1 MKSLPASVKFYK
13 STPEFNETNVPAALQ
28 RDHTTAAG
36 VWAKITILEG
46 KLEYCI
52 TEPVPEQHLLSVG
65 VEGVIEPQMKHYVK
79 IAGQVRFRVDF
90 YR

>member
-1 MKSLPASVKFYK
+1 MKSLPASVLLYK
-13 STPEFNETNVPAALQ
+13 STPEFNETSVPAALQ

-46 KLEYCI
+46 NLEYCI
-52 TEPVPEQHLLSVG
+52 TEPAPEQHLLSVG
-65 VEGVIEPQMKHYVK
+65 VEGIIEPQMRHYVK
-79 IAGQVRFRVDF
+79 ISGPVRFRVDF